1 MPVSATEMLGIFKE
15 YYTPDEMEQLL
26 FRNSPLVKKIEK
38 RRVSGKTYNYP
49 VLSGMGGAVS
59 GSGTVAVAQSA
70 TTART
75 QQAAAPYQN
84 LFAAFQLT
92 EKEMMASREE
102 KGAFEPAGVVKMFA
116 SCEAARKAMAACAY
130 GSGFG
135 EIGKVQG
142 AVAPAA
148 TTMVVDDATLVK
160 MDVGTVF
167 SITDNSTGLPSDPLQ
182 GAPDTFT
189 VTKIDS
195 DGTGTNTVTFTPGAT
210 AGTGFPNGS
219 WIELNG
225 GRSGATPY
233 MPIGLGGI
241 IPYWF
246 NRTGAS
252 WTTYIGTSFYG
263 VDRSVAAT
271 RLAGGFVLRNTGAG
285 EKRYQAITRAIK
297 LARRQGSE
305 ADLVVMND
313 NDYTALVT
321 EIDANKNYWQSL
333 NTDGAGGKN
342 EVAIGMEQMGYQQA
356 SSWVKTVIDDPY
368 CPQYI
373 AYVLETRTLRFVSL
387 TNAEKVTQD
396 SIADNAPG
404 APKITQAGDTPT
416 NQYALN
422 IEDILTLNPLTVGV
436 DGAGLQ
442 ALLSVFGT
450 FVVQNPAHCVVVNL
464 VS

>member
-15 YYTPDEMEQLL
+15 YYTPDQMEQLL
-26 FRNSPLVKKIEK
+26 FRNSPFVKKIEK
-38 RRVSGKTYNYP
+38 RRVTGKTYNYP

-75 QQAAAPYQN
+75 QQSAATYGK
-84 LFAAFQLT
+84 LFSAFQLT
-92 EKEMMASREE
+92 ELEILASQNE

-116 SCEAARKAMAACAY
+116 SCEAARKMMAACAY

-148 TTMVVDDATLVK
+148 TDMVVDDSTLVK

-167 SITDNSTGLPSDPLQ
+167 SVTDGSVGLPSDPLL
-182 GAPDTFT
+182 GAPATYT

-195 DGTGTNTVTFTPGAT
+195 DGTGVNTVTFTPGAI
-210 AGTGFPNGS
+210 AGTGFADQA
-219 WIELNG
+219 WIEING
-225 GRSGATPY
+225 GRSGSTPY
-233 MPIGLGGI
+233 MPIGLGAI

-246 NRTGAS
+246 NRTTAD
-252 WTTYIGTSFYG
+252 WTTYIGTSFFG
-263 VDRSVAAT
+263 VDRSTAVT

-313 NDYTALVT
+313 NDYSSVVNELEA
-321 EIDANKNYWQSL
+321 DRNFWQAL
-333 NTDGAGGKN
+333 NTGDKGSTN
-342 EVAIGMEQMGYQQA
+342 EVVVGMEQMGYQQA
-356 SSWVKTVIDDPY
+356 TSWVKTVIDDPY
-368 CPQYI
+368 CPCFI
-373 AYVLETRTLRFVSL
+373 AYVLEMRTVRFVSL
-387 TNAEKVTQD
+387 SNAEKVTQD
-396 SIADNAPG
+396 SVADNSPG
-404 APKITQAGDTPT
+404 APPITQAGDTPT
-416 NQYALN
+416 NQYALM
-422 IEDILTLNPLTVGV
+422 IEDMLTLNPLSVGV

-450 FVVQNPAHCVVVNL
+450 YVVQNPAHCVVINL